1 MEGLVASLKVAR
13 SLLGMPC
20 VGLIFND
27 GTIVHSGGVDGVSSE
42 ELSDAFLRLH
52 WLPATRCLNTET
64 TPLEPA
70 VISEKKT
77 LRTCV
82 VEPLPKVGAC
92 LVFASHQTC
101 SLDPIELEEH
111 LCTFVDMFSG
121 LLSSVTHSFSLQH
134 ASNVSNRSLQNQSPQ
149 EVSTST
155 DKLTQVS
162 HTDLLKLNNKIP
174 IYIALVSKDL
184 RYEFINDAYAQ
195 RFSLSKTDI
204 VGRYV
209 KETIPAEICAATEEY
224 VVKALS
230 GVAVNFQ
237 YALRQG
243 SEGELR
249 FIDASYVP
257 RMSDGEVTGL
267 CLYMQDIT
275 SQQRTLNTLKRLHE
289 VTANFDLSLD
299 EKLQSILQVGVE
311 QFSLP
316 IGIISRI
323 EGDDYYVEYS
333 HTPGGEVLPGAQFE
347 LGNTYCIH
355 TLESD
360 LPTSYFHTAISEI
373 KEHPCYKAFA
383 LEAYIGIVIYV
394 GGKRWGTL
402 NFSSPNPKA
411 KPFGDDD
418 YEVMKLLSQWVG
430 NEITQHQD
438 ETNLKVAAKQQNL
451 VLEAVHEGIFGVDSA
466 GNITFANSAAC
477 HILAYSVE
485 ELLGRNLI
493 EILSHRDKD
502 GQVFSLE
509 NNPIQKSLLSGEDC
523 RARGEYFCRKN
534 GVVFVC
540 EYTCVAMHSETGLV
554 EGVVISFQ
562 DKTDQVQAENE
573 LVEQKSLFE
582 SLFINAPE
590 AIILVGINR
599 DIKMVNPAFTE
610 LFGYQLSDVIGKST
624 QMLYA
629 EEHDFIERGNAYSGV
644 SQDVLNRYRVSYK
657 NSQGKVFHSET
668 IGSVIQNSD
677 GSFGGYIGHVRDVSE
692 RLVAEQ
698 KMIDTNIRLSIAT
711 DAAGIGVWELDIQ
724 ADRLHWDEW
733 MYRLY
738 GFSNAEEYLPREMWE
753 ECVYPEDRERLQ
765 NALVLLGDGGA
776 YFKNENDKSVRSRY
790 LDSDF
795 RITRKDGQVRYLK
808 SNATIMFDDNGQ
820 ATHIVGVNMD
830 ITSRRETE
838 VILREASDQ
847 AVAAS
852 KAKSNF
858 LATMSHEIRTPLNGV
873 LGMAELL
880 SDTKLDL
887 EQRQNLRVL
896 RESGEGLLELI
907 NGILDFSKIEAGHLS
922 IELEDFNLEKA
933 IYDVARLLMV
943 KAEEKGID
951 LLIEYEDNCPRFLV
965 GDVFRIKQILI
976 NLVSNAIKFTST
988 GHVLIS
994 TKGVVD
1000 QQGMVSVTMKVI
1012 DTGVGIADDVQ
1023 PYLFNAF
1030 VQADSSTTRRFGGT
1044 GLGLA
1049 ITKQLAGL
1057 MNGEVSLSSELNV
1070 GSTFSVTLSLP
1081 ESHAISSIEKMADEA
1096 LLIGKK
1102 TLVIDDNETNL
1113 TILKNQLKSCDIY
1126 ADTELDPLQGLVRI
1140 EKAINDG
1147 EPYHIVL
1154 LDYMMPEL
1162 DGLMLS
1168 KLIREVSGSMSQP
1181 TILMASSADFLPE
1194 ESLSAAG
1201 VNVCISKPMSGSVL
1215 KKGLIQATL
1224 SNLLGHQISYA
1235 ELGDVESIRYK
1246 ESGDKPKRGLILVVE
1261 DMRAN
1266 MAVACGILTK
1276 MGFDI
1281 IEAENGALG
1290 VDMWETHQP
1299 DLIFMDLHMPVMD
1312 GLSAMR
1318 CIRQAEKNSQNKR
1331 VPILAL
1337 TADIQHETLSKVF
1350 RAGGDGLIPKP
1361 FTQREFISMLD
1372 KWLPNDDSNNRSEL
1386 ENRVEL
1392 PSKSAFE
1399 ATSDVIIDESV
1410 LNELKALL
1418 GDDFL
1423 LLVEAFFG
1431 DADQITASLKELLA
1445 TSGISDYEAISQL
1458 AHSMKSISLN
1468 IGAVLL
1474 SAMAAQLEKES
1485 RQAKVPNL
1493 NTKLRELIAMY
1504 HNVKNELKRIV
1515 ASL

>member
-1 MEGLVASLKVAR
+1 MEDIKAALKVAR
-13 SLLGMPC
+13 SLLKVRC
-20 VGLIFND
+20 AGLIFES
-27 GTIVHSGGVDGVSSE
+27 GKIVLSGKIDQLE
-42 ELSDAFLRLH
+42 QTKFSDALQCNGISSVRCFDFKNTSTISPLLSC
-52 WLPATRCLNTET
+52 LPNLSCCL
-64 TPLEPA
+64 
-70 VISEKKT
+70 I
-77 LRTCV
+77 
-82 VEPLPKVGAC
+82 EPLPQCNASLFFLDDSNHEFDIALTEENISH
-92 LVFASHQTC
+92 LVHLF
-101 SLDPIELEEH
+101 IELLEPLNSLLAED
-111 LCTFVDMFSG
+111 VYKDMVG
-121 LLSSVTHSFSLQH
+121 Y
-134 ASNVSNRSLQNQSPQ
+134 
-149 EVSTST
+149 
-155 DKLTQVS
+155 K
-162 HTDLLKLNNKIP
+162 DLLRLNNKIP
-174 IYIALVSKDL
+174 IYIALVDQNL
-184 RYEFINDAYAQ
+184 RYEYINDAYAQ
-195 RFSLSKTDI
+195 RFSLQKKEAI
-204 VGRYV
+204 GKYV
-209 KETIPAEICAATEEY
+209 KGSIPVEICEVTEEY
-224 VVKALS
+224 IAKALS
-230 GVAVNFQ
+230 GVTVNFQ

-243 SEGELR
+243 NDGELC
-249 FIDASYVP
+249 FIDACYTP
-257 RMSDGEVTGL
+257 RIADGEVTGL
-267 CLYMQDIT
+267 CLYMQDVT
-275 SQQRTLNTLKRLHE
+275 SQQRTLNTLKKLHK

-316 IGIISRI
+316 IGLISRI
-323 EGDDYYVEYS
+323 EGDDYFVEYS
-333 HTPGGEVLPGAQFE
+333 HTPAGEVLPGAKFD
-347 LGNTYCIH
+347 LGGTYCTH

-360 LPTSYFHTAISEI
+360 LPTSYFHTAISDI
-373 KEHPCYKAFA
+373 KEHPCYKAFG

-394 GGKRWGTL
+394 GGARWGTL
-402 NFSSPNPKA
+402 NFSSPNPKV

-418 YEVMKLLSQWVG
+418 YEIMKLLSQWVG

-451 VLEAVHEGIFGVDSA
+451 VLEAVHEGIFGVDA
-466 GNITFANSAAC
+466 VGNITFANSAAC
-477 HILAYSVE
+477 HILEYSVD

-493 EILSHRDKD
+493 EVLSHRDKE
-502 GQVFSLE
+502 GRIFSLE
-509 NNPIQKSLLSGEDC
+509 NNPIQESLLSGEDC
-523 RARGEYFCRKN
+523 RARGEYFSRKN

-540 EYTCVAMHSETGLV
+540 EYTCVAMHSEAGLV

-562 DKTDQVQAENE
+562 DKTEQIQAENE
-573 LVEQKSLFE
+573 LIEQKSLFE

-610 LFGYQLSDVIGKST
+610 LFGYQLNDVKGKTT

-629 EEHDFIERGNAYSGV
+629 EEHDFIERGNAYNGA
-644 SQDVLNRYRVSYK
+644 SQDILNRYRVSYK
-657 NSQGKVFHSET
+657 NSQGKVFYSET

-692 RLVAEQ
+692 RLKAEQ

-711 DAAGIGVWELDIQ
+711 DAAGIGVWELDMKTNELQ
-724 ADRLHWDEW
+724 WDDW

-738 GFSNAEEYLPREMWE
+738 GFSHDEPYSPREMWE
-753 ECVYPEDRERLQ
+753 ECIDSEDRERLKD
-765 NALVLLGDGGA
+765 ALVLLDGGGA
-776 YFKNENDKSVRSRY
+776 YFKNENDASIRSKH

-795 RITRKDGQVRYLK
+795 RITRKDGQIRYLK

-820 ATHIVGVNMD
+820 AIHVIGINMD
-830 ITSRRETE
+830 ITSRKETE
-838 VILREASDQ
+838 VVLREASDQ

-880 SDTKLDL
+880 SDTVLDL
-887 EQRQNLRVL
+887 EQRQNLRIL

-933 IYDVARLLMV
+933 IYDVARLLIV

-951 LLIEYEDNCPRFLV
+951 LLIEYEDGCPRFLV
-965 GDVFRIKQILI
+965 GDVFRIKQII
-976 NLVSNAIKFTST
+976 TNLVSNAIKFTST

-1000 QQGMVSVTMKVI
+1000 QQGIVSVTMRVI

-1081 ESHAISSIEKMADEA
+1081 ESHAISSIEKMADEV

-1113 TILKNQLKSCDIY
+1113 TILKNQLKSCGIY
-1126 ADTELDPLQGLVRI
+1126 ADIELNPFQGLMRI
-1140 EKAINDG
+1140 EKAINDNA
-1147 EPYHIVL
+1147 PYHIVL

-1168 KLIREVSGSMSQP
+1168 KLIREVSGSISQP

-1201 VNVCISKPMSGSVL
+1201 VNVCISKPMSASVL
-1215 KKGLIQATL
+1215 KKGLIQATK
-1224 SNLLGHQISYA
+1224 SNLLGHQVSYA
-1235 ELGDVESIRYK
+1235 ELNDIENVRYNDT
-1246 ESGDKPKRGLILVVE
+1246 ENKPKRGLILVVE

-1266 MAVACGILTK
+1266 MAVACGILAK

-1281 IEAENGALG
+1281 VEAENGALG
-1290 VDMWETHQP
+1290 VDMWEAHQP

-1318 CIRQAEKNSQNKR
+1318 HIRQAEKNSQNKR

-1337 TADIQHETLSKVF
+1337 TADIQQETLSRVF
-1350 RAGGDGLIPKP
+1350 SAGGDGLIPKP
-1361 FTQREFISMLD
+1361 FKQKEFISMLE
-1372 KWLPNDDSNNRSEL
+1372 KWLPSDEQITHEPESGSI
-1386 ENRVEL
+1386 L
-1392 PSKSAFE
+1392 PSESVFKAR
-1399 ATSDVIIDESV
+1399 SDIVIEESV
-1410 LNELKALL
+1410 LDDLKAILA
-1418 GDDFL
+1418 DDFL
-1423 LLVEAFFG
+1423 LLIDAFYS
-1431 DADQITASLKELLA
+1431 DADNIIASFNKMLEEGDVSDYKSVSQLSHSLK
-1445 TSGISDYEAISQL
+1445 
-1458 AHSMKSISLN
+1458 SITQN
-1468 IGAVLL
+1468 VGAMAL
-1474 SAMAAQLEKES
+1474 SSMAAQIEQES
-1485 RQAKVPNL
+1485 SQEAVQNLSAKLGELITMYHSV
-1493 NTKLRELIAMY
+1493 KRELQ
-1504 HNVKNELKRIV
+1504 RITV
-1515 ASL
+1515 GL